1 LPELPEV
8 ETTLRGIEPA
18 LTGRTINEVI
28 VRNASLRWPVP
39 EEVSRAQECRV
50 VRCWRRAK
58 YLLIELDRFESA
70 VVSATGGLL
79 IHLGMSGSLRIC
91 EAGDAPRKHD
101 HVDIVL
107 DSGKCIRFNDP
118 RRFGVFSWWDPPA
131 QSHKLLRDL
140 GPEPLSEPFLGN
152 HLWQKSRGRKA
163 AVKNFIMDGKI
174 VVGVGNIY
182 ASEALYMAGIHPM
195 RSAGRV
201 SAARY
206 EALAAAVRDVLN
218 RAIRLGGTTLRD
230 FSNTEGSPGY
240 FARELLVYERQ
251 GLPCFQCQAPVR
263 RKVIGQRSSYYC
275 PRCQR

>member
-18 LTGRTINEVI
+18 LAGRRINEVI
-28 VRNASLRWPVP
+28 VRNASLRWRVP
-39 EEVSRAQECRV
+39 DQVDQARGRHV

-58 YLLIELDRFESA
+58 YLLIELGSGESA
-70 VVSATGGLL
+70 SAKGGLL

-91 EAGDAPRKHD
+91 EVDDTPRKHD

-118 RRFGVFSWWDPPA
+118 RRFGVFTWWEPPA
-131 QSHKLLRDL
+131 EDHKLLRDL
-140 GPEPLSEPFLGN
+140 GPEPLSDMFSGN
-152 HLWQKSRGRKA
+152 HLWQRSRGRRG
-163 AVKNFIMDGKI
+163 AVKNFIMDGRI

-182 ASEALYMAGIHPM
+182 ASEALYMAGINPI
-195 RSAGRV
+195 RATGRV
-201 SAARY
+201 SAVRY
-206 EALAAAVRDVLN
+206 EALAAAIRDVLS
-218 RAIRLGGTTLRD
+218 RAIRHGGTTLRD
-230 FSNTEGSPGY
+230 FLNSDGNPGY
-240 FARELLVYERQ
+240 FAQELLVYERE
-251 GLPCFQCQAPVR
+251 GLPCFQCQAPIR